1 MRFLRV
7 WFGALIDGVRD
18 PDARPLYLAAFGL
31 LAVGTIFYSIVEGWT
46 PLDALYFSVTT
57 LATVGFGDFAP
68 QTPLGRGFTILYIL
82 AGVSVILAFANAVL
96 QRAATRQRERH
107 PHGHAPATERDS

>member
-18 PDARPLYLAAFGL
+18 PETRPLYLAAFGL
-31 LAVGTIFYSIVEGWT
+31 LAIGTIFYSIVEGWT

-57 LATVGFGDFAP
+57 LATVGFGDFTP
-68 QTPLGRGFTILYIL
+68 QTALGRGFTIVYIL

-107 PHGHAPATERDS
+107 PRPPVQAPEREH